1 VPAPKIPL
9 HVEVDRAE
17 FVRGFR
23 ALQAA
28 EPHERK
34 RATVT
39 FDGSRFS
46 IQLGEVSISA
56 SGSGTW
62 AGEVR
67 ITGRDFR
74 ALNVHFAE
82 AGSPRIVVRMADG
95 RFFIGSVSAPCTW
108 RPSTAR

>member
-1 VPAPKIPL
+1 MTGHARGRPRRTCACPVGSASLACPVRVLKRARDKNRPDAKSCSLAKDIVPAPKIPL

-46 IQLGEVSISA
+46 IQLGE
-56 SGSGTW
+56 
-62 AGEVR
+62 
-67 ITGRDFR
+67 
-74 ALNVHFAE
+74 
-82 AGSPRIVVRMADG
+82 
-95 RFFIGSVSAPCTW
+95 
-108 RPSTAR
+108 